1 MGRFKGGRGKLYR
14 LRRLHFLSN
23 QFQRSFVIKF
33 CLIIV
38 AGALISGAVIYLK
51 SQTTVTTVF
60 EDSRLKIKST
70 ADFILP
76 AVLLSSAVVIAV
88 VGISAIIVTLWSYRR
103 IERLLFQMEEEI
115 EEADAGNLN
124 VQLRPGKNVE
134 FKVLALSL
142 NKLIRDFRKLIVTAK
157 NDVFQL
163 ESDFEKIEKK
173 EGQAIPEK
181 IKADLEV
188 LKEELSRFST

>member
-1 MGRFKGGRGKLYR
+1 MSRSKSKKDKFYS

-33 CLIIV
+33 CLIVV

-51 SQTTVTTVF
+51 SQATVTTVF

-76 AVLLSSAVVIAV
+76 AVLLSSSVVIAV
-88 VGISAIIVTLWSYRR
+88 VGILTVIVTLWSYRK
-103 IERLLFQMEEEI
+103 IERLLFQMGEEI

-124 VQLRPGKNVE
+124 VQLKPGKDVE

-142 NKLIRDFRKLIVTAK
+142 NKLIRDFKKIIVMVK

-173 EGQAIPEK
+173 EGQAMPEK